1 MTALDDAPPLPDE
14 SSVPSSPLPPRPRP
28 SLAPP
33 FGWGSLPEE
42 SLPEMPAESL
52 PADLPTDDEAASLS
66 LSEDWQDDETG
77 EWGESDGTS
86 SPGSTPGADVP
97 KVSSLV
103 SKHQLRK
110 TAEQAVKIGGGM
122 AHTVAAKTEEAKAVG
137 LYLADDDDARNIGHP
152 LADIMHRRGD
162 VVGGKL
168 SPDANSALQAF
179 LGLAGYLTKQVTKVA
194 TIREAQTPQQ
204 GQPL

>member
-28 SLAPP
+28 SLSPP

-42 SLPEMPAESL
+42 SLPETGEESL
-52 PADLPTDDEAASLS
+52 PADDPAGALS
-66 LSEDWQDDETG
+66 PSEDWQDDETG
-77 EWGESDGTS
+77 EWDESGETS
-86 SPGSTPGADVP
+86 SPGSTPAADVP
-97 KVSSLV
+97 RVSSLV

-122 AHTVAAKTEEAKAVG
+122 AHTVAAKTDEAKAVG
-137 LYLADDDDARNIGHP
+137 LYLADDDDAVAIGHP

-168 SPDANSALQAF
+168 SPDAASAFQAF
-179 LGLAGYLTKQVTKVA
+179 MGLAGYLTKQVVKTGQ
-194 TIREAQTPQQ
+194 IREAQAPQQ

>member
-28 SLAPP
+28 SLSPP

-42 SLPEMPAESL
+42 SLPAENL
-52 PADLPTDDEAASLS
+52 PADGPATGPSP
-66 LSEDWQDDETG
+66 SEDDWPSDATDEWDESG
-77 EWGESDGTS
+77 ETS
-86 SPGSTPGADVP
+86 SPVSTPDAETRPVT
-97 KVSSLV
+97 SLV

-122 AHTVAAKTEEAKAVG
+122 AHTVAAKTDEAKAVG
-137 LYLADDDDARNIGHP
+137 LYLADDDDAVNIGHP

-194 TIREAQTPQQ
+194 TIRDAQTPQQ